1 MVIPLVFHPFY
12 YTQDTGYCISMFKTE
27 YKNNISRKGTSMR
40 KKFSLII
47 ALTIYFLFYVFVAL
61 RFNSGKL
68 NFEPFWQFRNVILEG
83 WLNTI
88 LISTVAIVFSLIIG
102 LMLYAMQA
110 SRFHILKYLAEIHKT
125 IIFGTPLL
133 ALAIIAFYYIGFAFN
148 VNSEIIVGSLTLSL
162 YIGAYI
168 ADIYK
173 GAIESIH
180 INQWQSA
187 KMFGFTKYQTYRYII
202 FPQVIKSILPPL
214 AGQFAMTIK
223 GSALLAYMS
232 TNELLNA
239 VSNIQAN
246 SFKITE
252 GFIILI
258 LGYWIITVPLITLVR
273 KLENKSNYR
282 M

>member
-1 MVIPLVFHPFY
+1 MKKK
-12 YTQDTGYCISMFKTE
+12 IS
-27 YKNNISRKGTSMR
+27 
-40 KKFSLII
+40 LLI

-68 NFEPFWQFRNVILEG
+68 EFESFWLFRNVIFEG
-83 WLNTI
+83 WINTI
-88 LISTVAIVFSLIIG
+88 SISLVAIVLSLFVG
-102 LMLYAMQA
+102 LILYAMHE
-110 SRFHILKYLAEIHKT
+110 SRFNVLKYLAEIHKT

-133 ALAIIAFYYIGFAFN
+133 VLAIIAFYYIGFAFN
-148 VNSEIIVGSLTLSL
+148 VNSEFIVGSITLAL

-214 AGQFAMTIK
+214 AGQFALTIK

-232 TNELLNA
+232 MNELLNA
-239 VSNIQAN
+239 VTNVQAN
-246 SFKITE
+246 SFRYTE
-252 GFIILI
+252 GFIIMTV
-258 LGYWIITVPLITLVR
+258 GYWIITVPLITFVR